1 MCVSQWIVPPAT
13 SAKGSLRG
21 EGASLVGEQ
30 LGLRVQRYANP
41 YTPPD
46 RLRPRAPG
54 TRVSLLPQSTGRERR
69 DSSESTEIARGRR
82 IKWGK

>member
-13 SAKGSLRG
+13 STKGSLRG
-21 EGASLVGEQ
+21 EGASLAEEQ

-46 RLRPRAPG
+46 RLRPRPLG
-54 TRVSLLPQSTGRERR
+54 IQVSLLPQSTGRERR
-69 DSSESTEIARGRR
+69 DSAEREQR
-82 IKWGK
+82 